1 MQFSTQNPERIAPR
15 ISPVSHFFCFSAYFW
30 GVFWNFCCFAWRGE
44 PSLGQ
49 ARRGEPSRVVARGPR
64 PMRCNRP
71 NCLLLAGP
79 AMGCCP
85 HRGQSREEAASQ
97 PEGAVP
103 GYPHCIPSRVLAASP
118 FVTVGADLMAQVL
131 PDAERRARGPV
142 VLDPRG
148 LMAMACLATLDPRD
162 NCGQA
167 SLRLSVARARKCL
180 RGKPSPVA
188 CNVTQCSDVM

>member
-1 MQFSTQNPERIAPR
+1 MQFSTQNPDRIAPR

-30 GVFWNFCCFAWRGE
+30 DVFWNFCCFAWRGE

-64 PMRCNRP
+64 PKRCNRP

-103 GYPHCIPSRVLAASP
+103 GYPHCIPSPSGGFWRRVPSSP
-118 FVTVGADLMAQVL
+118 SGRISWRKFFRTPIDEL
-131 PDAERRARGPV
+131 V
-142 VLDPRG
+142 V
-148 LMAMACLATLDPRD
+148 
-162 NCGQA
+162 
-167 SLRLSVARARKCL
+167 
-180 RGKPSPVA
+180 PSSS
-188 CNVTQCSDVM
+188 THED